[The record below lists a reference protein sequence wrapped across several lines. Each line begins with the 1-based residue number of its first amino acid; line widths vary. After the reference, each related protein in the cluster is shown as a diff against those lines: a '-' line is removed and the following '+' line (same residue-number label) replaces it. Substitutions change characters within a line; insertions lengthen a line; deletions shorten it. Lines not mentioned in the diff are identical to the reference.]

1 MQKIKEENELIQSK
15 LNINFKK
22 IYKFN
27 ELILNLKQL
36 KKILS
41 FLI

>member
-1 MQKIKEENELIQSK
+1 MQKKEENELIQSK

-27 ELILNLKQL
+27 ELILTLKQL
-36 KKILS
+36 KKY
-41 FLI
+41 FHF